1 MNSPVLKADP
11 YISLKDK
18 NYALYAIGLFLC
30 NLGRQM
36 LTVGIGWDIY
46 ARTHSAFALGF
57 VGLAQ
62 VIPVILLTL
71 PAGHIVDQY
80 DRKWVLRLAQLVN
93 LIATGGL
100 IYLSIYHSESSAN
113 LHGLEWLLS
122 PVGAM
127 YLCLFLAGIGSAF
140 HRPSNASM
148 IPNMVGKD
156 LLTNAITWNSM
167 FYQTTCVLGP
177 AVGGILIA
185 VFKSSLPVYF
195 ADFFG
200 CFIFWLLLSQ
210 INSHQTAPI
219 KKEPMNF
226 KNLVSGAS
234 FVWKTK
240 IILAAITLDMFA
252 VLFGG
257 AVALLPVYAQ
267 DILHVGAGGLGWLQ
281 AAPAVGAVIMGF
293 FMSRMGP
300 MRNAGKLLTIM
311 IIGFGLSTIVF
322 GLSRNLYLSLA
333 MLVITGMCDNIS
345 VIIRSSLVQLRTPDH
360 LRGRVSAINFVFIG
374 ASNELGGF
382 ESGVAAQFLGPVAAV
397 VVGGV
402 VTIASVILTMTL
414 WPELRKLDRLV
425 PDEDEQPMFSAESV
439 ELSEEALAASKKS

>member
-1 MNSPVLKADP
+1 VSLPVLKADP
-11 YISLKDK
+11 YSSLKDK
-18 NYALYAIGLFLC
+18 NYALYATGLFLC

-80 DRKWVLRLAQLVN
+80 DRKWVLRMAQLVN
-93 LIATGGL
+93 LAATSAL
-100 IYLSIYHSESSAN
+100 IYISIYHADSSAH
-113 LHGLEWLLS
+113 LKGIQWLFS
-122 PVGAM
+122 PVGGM

-148 IPNMVGKD
+148 IPNMVGKE
-156 LLTNAITWNSM
+156 LFTNAVTWNSM
-167 FYQTTCVLGP
+167 FYQGTCVLGP
-177 AVGGILIA
+177 AIGGILIA
-185 VFKSSLPVYF
+185 TFRSAFPVYL
-195 ADFFG
+195 ADFLG
-200 CFIFWLLLSQ
+200 CLIFWLLLSQ
-210 INSHQTAPI
+210 IQSHQTAPSQ
-219 KKEPMNF
+219 KEPMNI

-257 AVALLPVYAQ
+257 AVALMPVYAQ

-281 AAPAVGAVIMGF
+281 AAPSVGAVIMGLI
-293 FMSRMGP
+293 MARMETL
-300 MRNAGKLLTIM
+300 RNAGKLLTIM
-311 IIGFGLSTIVF
+311 IIGFGLATIVF

-333 MLVITGMCDNIS
+333 MLIVTGMCDNIS
-345 VIIRSSLVQLRTPDH
+345 VIIRTSLVQLRTPDH
-360 LRGRVSAINFVFIG
+360 LRGRVSSINFVFIG

-382 ESGVAAQFLGPVAAV
+382 ESGLAAWLLGPVTAV
-397 VVGGV
+397 VAGGV
-402 VTIASVILTMTL
+402 ATIATVLLTMMI
-414 WPELRKLDRLV
+414 WPELRQLDRLV
-425 PDEDEQPMFSAESV
+425 ASDDEQPVFSTESV
-439 ELSEEALAASKKS
+439 ELSEEALEAARKS